1 MITIG
6 CDPDSDKH
14 GISIYEGGKLTKLL
28 NLQLM
33 DIHDMLEHGNYTTD
47 LSQGVVF
54 SIENVLANNFVY
66 GRNRRQSKAVE
77 AQILRS
83 VGRCQQAQLELQR
96 LLEWHDIPYVL
107 HKPQKGNWADN
118 KAQFEKVTGWKGRS
132 NPDTRSAAYFGYLQA
147 CK

>member
-14 GISIYEGGKLTKLL
+14 GVAVYNDATITALHSL
-28 NLQLM
+28 NLMELHSF
-33 DIHDMLEHGNYTTD
+33 IEGLELVPGEII
-47 LSQGVVF
+47 F

-96 LLEWHDIPYVL
+96 LLEWHVIPYVL

-132 NPDTRSAAYFGYLQA
+132 NPDTRSAAYFGYMQA